1 MRAII
6 LAGGKGTRLRPYT
19 TLIPK
24 PLVPIGEE
32 AIIEIVI
39 RKLKKYG
46 FNHVTLAISN
56 HTKLIKSYLGNG
68 LKYKIKIDYSEEKKE
83 LGTFGPLTLINDLPK
98 DFLVMNG
105 DILTDL
111 NLKNFYNFHK
121 KKKNMITISSFKRTQ
136 FIDFGIMNL
145 KDEVLKKFEEKPKIN
160 LDVSM
165 GIYCINKSLVS
176 RFKKNRVLGFDQVV
190 FKILKEKKHNINV
203 FKHNGYWLDIG
214 RAEDYDQAN
223 NFYNVF
229 SK

>member
-24 PLVPIGEE
+24 PLVPIGKK

-39 RKLKKYG
+39 KKLKKYG

-56 HTKLIKSYLGNG
+56 HTKLIKSYLGSG
-68 LKYKIKIDYSEEKKE
+68 QKYKIKIDYSEEKKE
-83 LGTFGPLTLINDLPK
+83 LGTFGPLLIIKNLPK

-111 NLKNFYNFHK
+111 NLKNFYSFHK
-121 KKKNMITISSFKRTQ
+121 KKKSMITISSFKRIQ
-136 FIDFGIMNL
+136 FIDFGIMNI
-145 KDEVLKKFEEKPKIN
+145 KEGVLKKFEEKPKIN

-165 GIYCINKSLVS
+165 GIYCINRSLINHL
-176 RFKKNRVLGFDQVV
+176 KKNKTLGFDQVV
-190 FKILKEKKHNINV
+190 LKILKEKKHNINV
-203 FKHNGYWLDIG
+203 FKHKGYWLDIG
-214 RAEDYDQAN
+214 RAEDYDKAN
-223 NFYNVF
+223 NFF
-229 SK
+229 K

>member
-24 PLVPIGEE
+24 PLVPIGEK

-39 RKLKKYG
+39 KKLKKYG
-46 FNHVTLAISN
+46 FKHVTLAISN

-68 LKYKIKIDYSEEKKE
+68 SKYKIKIDYSEEKKE
-83 LGTFGPLTLINDLPK
+83 LGTFGPLTIIKNLPK

-111 NLKNFYNFHK
+111 NLKNFFNIHK
-121 KKKNMITISSFKRTQ
+121 KKKSIITISSFARTQ
-136 FIDFGIMNL
+136 FIDFGVMHL
-145 KDEVLKKFEEKPKIN
+145 KDGILKKFEEKPKIN

-165 GIYCINKSLVS
+165 GIYCINRSLVDHL
-176 RFKKNRVLGFDQVV
+176 KKNKTFGFDQAVL
-190 FKILKEKKHNINV
+190 KILKEKRYNINV
-203 FKHNGYWLDIG
+203 LKHKGFWLDIG
-214 RAEDYDQAN
+214 RVEDYDQAN
-223 NFYNVF
+223 NSYNE
-229 SK
+229 